1 MKKTLHTLLCLA
13 GLSSAAFAQSPLGN
27 PASNMWNDADFVKS
41 FTASYGV
48 LAGYEPE
55 ITDPEKDALRGLLNI
70 IKSNPAT
77 AIRQL
82 EPQIKSSSSAA
93 FDFILA
99 NLYFQQN
106 NLANAEKFYRNAV
119 RKYPNFRRA
128 HKNLGLVLIQAN
140 KYSDAKDS
148 LSKALELGDVD
159 GTAYG
164 LLGYCYLL
172 EKLYYPSE
180 TAYRKALLMQPKV
193 KDWQLGLARCL
204 VETEKHKEAIALF
217 DTLIKQTPDDADL
230 WLLQANAYIGM
241 DNTLAA
247 AQNLEL
253 VRRMGKATVPTLSML
268 GDIYVNNEMPGLALN
283 AYLGAIQAAKGI
295 NPPAVMRAAKIFV
308 QTGSYAEANKLIA
321 QIRSATT
328 ELKFEDEIELLTLEA
343 RIARAEGDNEKALKL
358 LTEIVERDALNGE
371 ALIELGR
378 YHASQE
384 DMARAIN
391 RFEQA
396 QLIDG
401 FERPALVAHA
411 QSLVRNGSY
420 DTALPLLRRALE
432 LKSDEYLE
440 DYVKRVEQAASTQ
453 SR

>member
-13 GLSSAAFAQSPLGN
+13 GLSSAAFAQAPLGN

-55 ITDPEKDALRGLLNI
+55 ITDAEKDALRGLLNI

-180 TAYRKALLMQPKV
+180 AAYRQAILMQPKV

-204 VETEKHKEAIALF
+204 VETEKNKEAIALF
-217 DTLIKQTPDDADL
+217 DTLIKQNPDDADL
-230 WLLQANAYIGM
+230 WLLQANAYIGL

-253 VRRMGKATVPTLSML
+253 VRRMGKATIPTLSML

-283 AYLGAIQAAKGI
+283 AYLGAVEAAQGK
-295 NPPAVMRAAKIFV
+295 NPPAVMRATKIFV
-308 QTGSYAEANKLIA
+308 QTGSYDEAKKLIA
-321 QIRSATT
+321 QIRSAST
-328 ELKFEDEIELLTLEA
+328 ELKFEDEIDLLTLEA
-343 RIARAEGDNEKALKL
+343 RIARAEGDNEGALKL

-378 YHASQE
+378 YHASQD

-401 FERPALVAHA
+401 FERSALVAHA

-440 DYVKRVEQAASTQ
+440 DYAKRVEQAASGQ